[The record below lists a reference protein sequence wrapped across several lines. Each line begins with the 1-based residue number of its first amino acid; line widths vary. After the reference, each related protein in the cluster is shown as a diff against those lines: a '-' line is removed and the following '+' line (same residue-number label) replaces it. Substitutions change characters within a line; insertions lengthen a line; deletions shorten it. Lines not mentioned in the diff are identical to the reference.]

1 MSETPAAVGPA
12 MEQWFVVDHGRI
24 VALPARLK
32 ALWPR
37 ELLPGTAEG
46 DESAARTKVGDAADD
61 TLGEPA
67 ATSAG
72 DDAFAS
78 GRIAATTT
86 SAGDDAFASA
96 EAGTEAVVLT
106 SSGRAPRREVDVL
119 SAWLAGF
126 AAELGLSRSRMTI
139 VISSGI
145 ETVHLAV
152 CLGGDVGR
160 SILSLR
166 GEGFEEFAGC
176 QLLRRVDIRELGQV
190 VNELSGLV
198 ERDCV
203 LTLTFLSAAAE
214 AGMELLH
221 RVDGTW
227 FRPVIERVGGSVT
240 VGAEA
245 EAGERAV
252 PALLTSVLSHL
263 WTSTLGNRP

>member
-1 MSETPAAVGPA
+1 MSETPSVVGSA
-12 MEQWFVVDHGRI
+12 MEKWFVVDHGRI

-46 DESAARTKVGDAADD
+46 EEAVVGKKAGDDSDSA
-61 TLGEPA
+61 LGEPA

-72 DDAFAS
+72 DDAS
-78 GRIAATTT
+78 T
-86 SAGDDAFASA
+86 SA
-96 EAGTEAVVLT
+96 EAGTEAVVLAST
-106 SSGRAPRREVDVL
+106 GRVPRREVDVL

-126 AAELGLSRSRMTI
+126 AAELGLSRSRMAI

-166 GEGFEEFAGC
+166 GEGFEDFAGS

-190 VNELSGLV
+190 VNDLSGLV
-198 ERDCV
+198 ENDCV
-203 LTLTFLSAAAE
+203 LTLTFLTAAAE
-214 AGMELLH
+214 AGMEFLH

-227 FRPVIERVGGSVT
+227 FRPVIERVGGSLT
-240 VGAEA
+240 VGVEA

-263 WTSTLGNRP
+263 WTSTLGERS